1 MSEPLVEPPIEED
14 GSVAPVKVPSVG
26 EQLRAAREK
35 KNWQVLD
42 IAQTLKLGTRQ
53 VEALENGDWSQLPG
67 HTFIRGFV
75 RNYARLVGLDPAVLM
90 TQLEGLLEKPANSLA
105 LPESKPANMTSVSPG
120 SGRRDRMVALSGVLL
135 ALLAALIYLLLPGD
149 LGQWRDDALA
159 WVDALSRN
167 AAPQPAPP
175 APEPALPPGAT
186 VQQVINPQAETPPE
200 TTTAATTEAGKP
212 VDPVSGVTT
221 AAKANLRFVI
231 EKDSWVEVR
240 DRADNVVFS
249 QRILAGNEQLVE
261 GAGPFSV
268 VLGYAPGVKLYWRGQ
283 AVDLQVH
290 TRGDVARL
298 LLE

>member
-1 MSEPLVEPPIEED
+1 MSEPVAEPPIEED
-14 GSVAPVKVPSVG
+14 ASVTPAKVPSVG

-35 KNWQVLD
+35 KNWQILD

-53 VEALENGDWSQLPG
+53 VEALENGEWSQLPG

-75 RNYARLVGLDPAVLM
+75 RNYARLVNLDPAVLM

-120 SGRRDRMVALSGVLL
+120 SGRRDRIVALSGVAL
-135 ALLAALIYLLLPGD
+135 ALLAVLIYLLLPGD
-149 LGQWRDDALA
+149 LGQWRDSAQA
-159 WVDALSRN
+159 WVDSLSRN
-167 AAPQPAPP
+167 EPPPAPP

-186 VQQVINPQAETPPE
+186 VQQVINPQAETAPE

-212 VDPVSGVTT
+212 ADPVAGVTST
-221 AAKANLRFVI
+221 AKANLRFVI

-240 DRADNVVFS
+240 DRSDNVVFS
-249 QRILAGNEQLVE
+249 QRILAGNEQQVE
-261 GAGPFSV
+261 GSGPFSV
-268 VLGYAPGVKLYWRGQ
+268 VLGYAPGVKIYWRGQ
-283 AVDLQVH
+283 AVDLQAH